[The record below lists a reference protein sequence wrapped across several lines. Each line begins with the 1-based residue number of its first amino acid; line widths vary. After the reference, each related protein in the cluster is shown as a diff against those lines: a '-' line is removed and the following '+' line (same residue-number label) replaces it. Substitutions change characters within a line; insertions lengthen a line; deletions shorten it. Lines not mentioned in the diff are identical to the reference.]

1 MHFGKITNNAR
12 NAANEANKRYIQV
25 PIRSHE
31 LEMDKVVSVQ
41 ADEPGGCLKQFLEG
55 LFPD

>member
-1 MHFGKITNNAR
+1 MNNAR